1 MQPFTA
7 ATDASDFVTIS
18 ENFST
23 ETDISL
29 DDSYEMS
36 DFLKNF
42 CHLSLQN
49 LGHCLVFFI
58 FTVIGVIGNVTLLF
72 AILLNKQL
80 LSVPNIFIV
89 NLTIAD
95 LVYMLATAPFN
106 IRHELTACWLL
117 GTTACK
123 IKHYVPI
130 VAQGACVFSLAA
142 LSRERYTAIVKGFE
156 SRHKSSRRT
165 LLIIGICWIIGLII
179 GIPVLV
185 ITKTNTFGLLCQYMP
200 IDDGFTWAKGY
211 IIFIFLILYIFPFLV
226 ISIHYAEIARTLCK
240 NSIAQLTDTNQAA
253 ISMIRQVQARKRLA
267 LIVIIITVF
276 FGLFW
281 FPYHVYH
288 MWYMFTKNHEN
299 IRGNKIQV
307 QFFRHFYNYMSL
319 ANSCLNPWVVFL
331 MSSAHRSPLIK
342 CFRRLS
348 CTEWRSKLN
357 RRRQP
362 KNILSATSSGSYVAS
377 TSVSKL

>member
-1 MQPFTA
+1 
-7 ATDASDFVTIS
+7 
-18 ENFST
+18 
-23 ETDISL
+23 
-29 DDSYEMS
+29 MS
-36 DFLKNF
+36 DLVKSI
-42 CHLSLQN
+42 CQLSLQN
-49 LGHCLVFFI
+49 LGHCLVFSL
-58 FTVIGVIGNVTLLF
+58 FTVIGVLGNVTLLF
-72 AILLNKQL
+72 TILLNRQL

-89 NLTIAD
+89 NLTIGD

-165 LLIIGICWIIGLII
+165 LLIIGICWFVGLII

-200 IDDGFTWAKGY
+200 NDDGFTWAKGY
-211 IIFIFLILYIFPFLV
+211 VIFIFLILYIIPFFV
-226 ISIHYAEIARTLCK
+226 ISVNYAQVARTLC
-240 NSIAQLTDTNQAA
+240 NNNIARLTDNNQAA
-253 ISMIRQVQARKRLA
+253 IRHVHVRKRLA
-267 LIVIIITVF
+267 LIVIIITAF

-288 MWYMFTKNHEN
+288 MWYMFTKNHSN
-299 IRGNKIQV
+299 IRGNTIQV

-331 MSSAHRSPLIK
+331 MSSAHRSPLIRCYRK
-342 CFRRLS
+342 LS
-348 CTEWRSKLN
+348 CSGWQSKLN

-362 KNILSATSSGSYVAS
+362 KITSIAVTSSGSYGTS
-377 TSVSKL
+377 TSTSKV